1 MKAKANKAILEQE
14 RKKKERLANS
24 SRLTIIRI
32 DLTHKEE
39 EEDFTFK
46 DAICEKYNLNTN
58 MKSSDV
64 FERFSQEFYRGLD
77 KDEFVIF
84 TEKKKGITIS
94 KKNSNQ
100 VKHDTSQT
108 LTGKEIENL
117 NSAT

>member
-64 FERFSQEFYRGLD
+64 
-77 KDEFVIF
+77 
-84 TEKKKGITIS
+84 
-94 KKNSNQ
+94 
-100 VKHDTSQT
+100 
-108 LTGKEIENL
+108 
-117 NSAT
+117 

>member
-46 DAICEKYNLNTN
+46 DAICEK
-58 MKSSDV
+58 
-64 FERFSQEFYRGLD
+64 
-77 KDEFVIF
+77 
-84 TEKKKGITIS
+84 
-94 KKNSNQ
+94 
-100 VKHDTSQT
+100 
-108 LTGKEIENL
+108 
-117 NSAT
+117 